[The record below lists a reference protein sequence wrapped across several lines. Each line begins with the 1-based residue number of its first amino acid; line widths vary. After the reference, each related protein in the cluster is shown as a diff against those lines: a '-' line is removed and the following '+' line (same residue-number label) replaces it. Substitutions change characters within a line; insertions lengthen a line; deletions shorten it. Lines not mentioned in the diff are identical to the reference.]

1 MIEVRGLTKRY
12 GATVAVDDLDFD
24 VAPGTVTGFLGPAVL
39 AAVTAATGSQ
49 RAGMATV
56 VAFLALGA
64 AILAGV
70 RPYAA
75 TER

>member
-1 MIEVRGLTKRY
+1 
-12 GATVAVDDLDFD
+12 
-24 VAPGTVTGFLGPAVL
+24 VTGFLGPAVL

-56 VAFLALGA
+56 VVFLAVGA

-70 RPYAA
+70 REPA
-75 TER
+75 RG